1 MASLV
6 DSWQITWVRV
16 SDNMGEKL
24 SVSAP
29 YVGNPLLPSRLHDDD
44 VHQQHS
50 QYKWT
55 QYAIR
60 YIFEVSKSILSGK
73 KFKQQINIECKV

>member
-44 VHQQHS
+44 VHQQHN
-50 QYKWT
+50 T
-55 QYAIR
+55 N
-60 YIFEVSKSILSGK
+60 ELSMQSDGY
-73 KFKQQINIECKV
+73 FQVLG